1 MGRRRIF
8 SDEERKERKKAYDI
22 KYQNKRYNEDP
33 EFREMKN
40 RINNANYHKT
50 KKRNNVEI
58 EIHVDNDLL
67 RQLLF

>member
-1 MGRRRIF
+1 MGRCRIF

-40 RINNANYHKT
+40 RINNTNYHKT

-58 EIHVDNDLL
+58 EVHVDNDLL